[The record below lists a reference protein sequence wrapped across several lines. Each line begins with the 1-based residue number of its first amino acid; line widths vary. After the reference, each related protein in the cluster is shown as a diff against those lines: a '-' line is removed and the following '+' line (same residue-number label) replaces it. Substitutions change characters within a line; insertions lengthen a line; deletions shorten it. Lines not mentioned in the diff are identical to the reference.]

1 MKLRTVSRWF
11 FVLVVAALLAN
22 FAFLWLIRSAYL
34 SAEQAAQRRS
44 DTLRLVSEL
53 QNEAVMLRRLVSA
66 YTSSGASRYLL
77 YYYDM
82 LAIREGRKAP
92 PPGAD
97 PVLYWN
103 EVIAGLRVHAL
114 PEGAPKVSLQA
125 RMNALDLKG
134 EERDAVAAVLQATE
148 QLKKTE
154 QVAFAATQGLYDPK
168 RRAYI
173 SDGQPDLAFA
183 TQLVHSVAYEAQS
196 AQLARALSKLS
207 RITDARTAAERSQ
220 ASALLDRY
228 IVITIGLDLVLLP
241 GLLLALY
248 IVRTRVLS
256 PIDRLGHVA
265 RRLARG
271 DYASRAGGRHKWVE
285 ELDTLGVTL
294 NVMAHAVQDDVNQ
307 RARSQQE
314 LREARDQAEAATRAK
329 SMFLANM
336 SHEIRTPMNAIV
348 GMTHLALQTPLTEQ
362 QRDYLGKVQSA
373 SAMLL
378 GVINDILDFSKIEAG
393 KLTLESAPM
402 RVDAVVNDAMM
413 MVRQRAQDKGIELR
427 CEFVSPELLGERG
440 LIHGDAL
447 RLGQVLANLLSNAV
461 KFTERGHV
469 TLRVRLSGWTPSGAL
484 LHIEVEDTGIG
495 MNVDQLQN
503 LFSEFTQA
511 DGSTTR
517 RYGGTGLGLS
527 ITRRLVALMGGDIA
541 VQSEPAQGSTFR
553 IQMPVVP
560 ARVLG
565 AQPGDAARRAAAQDE
580 RLRLDGLRVLLVEDN
595 MLNQQL
601 ASELLMRRGALVTVA
616 RHGQEALDL
625 LRRAGTRPDVI
636 LMDLQMP
643 VMDGYQATQAIRQDP
658 ALCDIPVLAM
668 TAHAMVEERERCLAL
683 GMRGHLSKPLD
694 PLTLY
699 ATLGPYV
706 PATAQGHATVAGAA
720 AEPLPPEAASAA
732 RAGEVLRRADLP
744 DAPDALDWPEVPGLD
759 RPASEAYFAGDA
771 GLYRQ
776 TLHAFVQ
783 HVRELLPR
791 LPQAL
796 QAQDRATLVR
806 EGHTLKG
813 LARTVGHGT
822 LAERALALE
831 RIADGGSQA
840 ETERAVAL
848 LVDAVVPL
856 VDALESVLKPPA
868 SPHPTLVP
876 AAPDAALVQS
886 LTRLTAD
893 SDGQA
898 LSLWQRHRTAFAG
911 WLPPSTFARLDDAL
925 ARCDFDA
932 AARHLQELRPI
943 GSSAHAADAARTRGA
958 PTQPEP
964 ASP

>member
-22 FAFLWLIRSAYL
+22 FAFLLLIRTAYL

-66 YTSSGASRYLL
+66 YTSSGAPRYLL

-92 PPGAD
+92 PQGVD

-114 PEGAPKVSLQA
+114 LPGAPKLSLQV
-125 RMNALDLKG
+125 RMDELDFRG
-134 EERDAVAAVLQATE
+134 EERDAVAVVLQATE
-148 QLKKTE
+148 QLKRTE

-168 RRAYI
+168 RKAYV
-173 SDGQPDLAFA
+173 SDGQPDLAYA
-183 TQLVHSVAYEAQS
+183 TQLVHSATYEAQS
-196 AQLARALSKLS
+196 AQLARALSTLS
-207 RITDARTAAERSQ
+207 RITDARTAAERSH
-220 ASALLDRY
+220 ASAQLDRY
-228 IVITIGLDLVLLP
+228 IVITIGMDLAALP

-271 DYASRAGGRHKWVE
+271 DYATRSGGRHKWVE

-307 RARSQQE
+307 RARAQQE

-402 RVDAVVNDAMM
+402 RIDSVVNDAMM
-413 MVRQRAQDKGIELR
+413 MLRQRAQDKGVALR

-461 KFTERGHV
+461 KFTEHGHV
-469 TLRVRLSGWTPSGAL
+469 TLRVRLSDWTPTEAT
-484 LHIEVEDTGIG
+484 LHVEVEDSGIG
-495 MNVDQLQN
+495 MNEDQLRN

-527 ITRRLVALMGGDIA
+527 ITRRLVGLMGGDIA
-541 VQSEPAQGSTFR
+541 VQSEPGQGSTFR
-553 IQMPVVP
+553 IQMQVVP
-560 ARVLG
+560 ARILG
-565 AQPGDAARRAAAQDE
+565 ALPGASATHEAAQDE

-595 MLNQQL
+595 ALNQQL
-601 ASELLMRRGALVTVA
+601 AHELLTRRGAQVTVA
-616 RHGQEALDL
+616 QHGQEALDL
-625 LRRAGTRPDVI
+625 LRQPGAHHDVV

-658 ALCDIPVLAM
+658 VLRDTPVLAM
-668 TAHAMVEERERCLAL
+668 TAHAMIEERERCLAL
-683 GMRGHLSKPLD
+683 GMQGHVSKPLD

-699 ATLGPYV
+699 ATLSPYV
-706 PATAQGHATVAGAA
+706 PASARDETAA
-720 AEPLPPEAASAA
+720 AAFATDPPRAVAAHGVPRS
-732 RAGEVLRRADLP
+732 LRQVAQLG
-744 DAPDALDWPEVPGLD
+744 WPEVPGLE
-759 RPASEAYFAGDA
+759 RATTEAYFAGDA
-771 GLYRQ
+771 SLYRQ
-776 TLHAFVQ
+776 TLNAFVN

-791 LPQAL
+791 LPRAL
-796 QAQDRATLVR
+796 QSLDRSTLAR

-822 LAERALALE
+822 LAERAQTLE
-831 RIADGGSQA
+831 RLSDKGSQGDI
-840 ETERAVAL
+840 ERAVAL
-848 LVDAVVPL
+848 VVDAVMPL
-856 VDALESVLKPPA
+856 VDALELVLTPA
-868 SPHPTLVP
+868 TSPSSALVP
-876 AAPDAALVQS
+876 AAPDTALVQS

-893 SDGQA
+893 SDGEA
-898 LSLWQRHRTAFAG
+898 LSLWQRHRIAFAG

-932 AARHLQELRPI
+932 ATRQLQELQPMAPV
-943 GSSAHAADAARTRGA
+943 AHAADADLPRSA

-964 ASP
+964 ASS

>member
-22 FAFLWLIRSAYL
+22 FAFLLLIRTAYL

-66 YTSSGASRYLL
+66 YTSSGAPRYLL

-92 PPGAD
+92 PPGTD

-114 PEGAPKVSLQA
+114 PPGAPKLSLQA
-125 RMNALDLKG
+125 RMKALDFKG
-134 EERDAVAAVLQATE
+134 EERDAVAVVLQATE
-148 QLKKTE
+148 QLQKTE
-154 QVAFAATQGLYDPK
+154 QVAFAATQGLYDP
-168 RRAYI
+168 RRKAYV
-173 SDGQPDLAFA
+173 SDGQPDLAYA
-183 TQLVHSVAYEAQS
+183 TQLVHAAAYEAQS
-196 AQLARALSKLS
+196 AQLARALSILS
-207 RITDARTAAERSQ
+207 RITDARTAAERSH
-220 ASALLDRY
+220 ASEQLERY
-228 IVITIGLDLVLLP
+228 IVITIGLDLAALP

-271 DYASRAGGRHKWVE
+271 DYATRSGGRHKWVE

-307 RARSQQE
+307 RARAQQE

-402 RVDAVVNDAMM
+402 RIDTVVNDAMM
-413 MVRQRAQDKGIELR
+413 MVRQRAQDKGIALH

-469 TLRVRLSGWTPSGAL
+469 TLRVRLSDWVPTEAT
-484 LHIEVEDTGIG
+484 LHVEVEDTGIG
-495 MNVDQLQN
+495 MSADQLQH

-527 ITRRLVALMGGDIA
+527 ITRRLVALMGGDI
-541 VQSEPAQGSTFR
+541 VVHSEPAQGSTFR

-560 ARVLG
+560 ARILG
-565 AQPGDAARRAAAQDE
+565 AMPGASATHPAAQGE
-580 RLRLDGLRVLLVEDN
+580 HLRLDGLRVLLVEDN
-595 MLNQQL
+595 ALNQQL
-601 ASELLMRRGALVTVA
+601 ANELLTRRGAQVVVA
-616 RHGQEALDL
+616 HHGQEALDL
-625 LRRAGTRPDVI
+625 LRQPGTHHDVV

-658 ALCDIPVLAM
+658 ALRDTPVLAM

-683 GMRGHLSKPLD
+683 GMQGHLSKPLD
-694 PLTLY
+694 PLMLY
-699 ATLGPYV
+699 ATLSPYV
-706 PATAQGHATVAGAA
+706 PAAARDKAA
-720 AEPLPPEAASAA
+720 AAAAAASATEPVPV
-732 RAGEVLRRADLP
+732 RAGASP
-744 DAPDALDWPEVPGLD
+744 GAPRTGGPRQAAPQDWPEVSGLD
-759 RPASEAYFAGDA
+759 RPTTEVYFAGDA
-771 GLYRQ
+771 SLYRQ
-776 TLHAFVQ
+776 TLQAFVG

-796 QAQDRATLVR
+796 QALDRPLLVR

-822 LAERALALE
+822 LAERAQALE
-831 RIADGGSQA
+831 RLGDSGNQA
-840 ETERAVAL
+840 EIERAVAL

-856 VDALESVLKPPA
+856 VDALELVLAPA
-868 SPHPTLVP
+868 PAAHAALVP
-876 AAPDAALVQS
+876 AAPDAALVHS

-893 SDGQA
+893 SDGEA
-898 LSLWQRHRTAFAG
+898 LSLWQRHRIAFAG

-932 AARHLQELRPI
+932 ATRLLQELQPMPPVAQVA
-943 GSSAHAADAARTRGA
+943 STSAPVQTE
-958 PTQPEP
+958 PTP
-964 ASP
+964 S